1 MYACS
6 KVAIGGGG
14 GGRAADDRQA
24 HTHIEVR
31 SRSRQ
36 VSDMVEKPRG
46 VCAEPLESMIAGDY
60 GAFSTFVDA
69 SRNRRQYVGPY
80 A

>member
-1 MYACS
+1 
-6 KVAIGGGG
+6 
-14 GGRAADDRQA
+14 
-24 HTHIEVR
+24 
-31 SRSRQ
+31 
-36 VSDMVEKPRG
+36 MVEKPRG